1 MKKRESFFDDFEG
14 SNKKFKQKHVKI
26 KKIKKEK
33 YSKNSTF
40 YD

>member
-14 SNKKFKQKHVKI
+14 SNKKFKHKHVKL
-26 KKIKKEK
+26 KPMKKEK
-33 YSKNSTF
+33 YKKNSTF